1 MFQGPPAES
10 EFQAINMTPIPL
22 DSSGESVA
30 ERTASGKPEPVRP
43 ASLQSSA
50 LRAIVLVE
58 DDSALRAGLV
68 EVIASEADFKVIA
81 EFATAEEA
89 IQWDGWAEADVLLAD
104 FFLPGLDGVHLI
116 AAAVEANPDL
126 LAAILTQSAQSK
138 NVIAALKAGAR
149 GYVVKNDPVFGVTD
163 FIRLLL
169 AGNAPI
175 SPLVASQVLA
185 FFNGSGAQKLSPRE
199 MQVLR
204 LVAQGFIHKE
214 IAAAM
219 GVSVNTVQ
227 THTRRAYRKLGA
239 SRRTQA
245 LQQAKLH
252 QLI

>member
-1 MFQGPPAES
+1 
-10 EFQAINMTPIPL
+10 MTPIPL
-22 DSSGESVA
+22 ASSGESVA
-30 ERTASGKPEPVRP
+30 ERAASGKPEPGHP

-58 DDSALRAGLV
+58 DDSTLRAGLV
-68 EVIASEADFKVIA
+68 ELLASEPDFKVIA
-81 EFATAEEA
+81 DFATAEEA

-116 AAAVEANPDL
+116 AAAVEVNPDM
-126 LAAILTQSAQSK
+126 LAAILTESAQSK

-149 GYVVKNDPVFGVTD
+149 GYVVKNDPVFGVVD
-163 FIRLLL
+163 SIRLLL

-175 SPLVASQVLA
+175 SPLVASQVLD
-185 FFNGSGAQKLSPRE
+185 FFNRSGSGAQELSPRE

-204 LVAQGFIHKE
+204 MVAQGFIHKE
-214 IAAAM
+214 IAEAM
-219 GVSVNTVQ
+219 GVSLNTVQ

-245 LQQAKLH
+245 LQQAKLR